1 MTTPNGSLAVCY
13 DSLGQKY
20 EVDEY
25 CYSDPASFQEGRQ
38 EKGDGGEGQQAENAG
53 DPGRSITV
61 RMRLYVRE
69 IELEVETKEFETV
82 EKLKEI
88 LSKATAEWEAPEGST
103 VPEQFPVSPENMRFF
118 ANGFEMNKAKASIS
132 TYGVSENSV
141 VQVMVK

>member
-1 MTTPNGSLAVCY
+1 MTQTWRTQSLSCTRQRLIVALWPFANAFPGAEY
-13 DSLGQKY
+13 R
-20 EVDEY
+20 VDEY
-25 CYSDPASFQEGRQ
+25 CYSDPASFQRGVRREMTARPTG
-38 EKGDGGEGQQAENAG
+38 ENAG

-103 VPEQFPVSPENMRFF
+103 VPEQFLLVQKICVSLQM
-118 ANGFEMNKAKASIS
+118 GLK
-132 TYGVSENSV
+132 
-141 VQVMVK
+141 